1 MKKMRFGIGLTML
14 AAFTLTACNQDG
26 ERVRETEDEVMAV
39 HDQVMPK
46 MQDIM
51 NLKKKLSA
59 KLLELDSLQQEG
71 VSSTTLAEQ
80 RVKALDLS
88 RDLTTADSLM
98 MDWMHEYRGD
108 SARALPAGDALVY
121 FRLEKDKILGVQKRT
136 NQSVEAAREFLK

>member
-1 MKKMRFGIGLTML
+1 MNTKLMTFLFLSL
-14 AAFTLTACNQDG
+14 AFTACNQDG
-26 ERVRETEDEVMAV
+26 ERVKETEDEVMAI
-39 HDQVMPK
+39 HDEVMSK

-88 RDLTTADSLM
+88 RDLNIADSLM
-98 MDWMHEYRGD
+98 MDWMYQYRGD
-108 SARALPAGDALVY
+108 SAKALPTGDALGY
-121 FRLEKDKILGVQKRT
+121 FRLEKDKIMDVQKRT
-136 NQSVEAAREFLK
+136 NQSLEAAREFLK

>member
-1 MKKMRFGIGLTML
+1 MRLGIGLMML
-14 AAFTLTACNQDG
+14 AIFTLTACNQGG
-26 ERVRETEDEVMAV
+26 ERVKETEDEVMAI
-39 HDQVMPK
+39 HDEVMPK

-71 VSSTTLAEQ
+71 VSSNTLAEQ

-88 RDLTTADSLM
+88 RDLTMADSLM
-98 MDWMHEYRGD
+98 MDWMYQYRGD
-108 SARALPAGDALVY
+108 SAKALPAGDALGY

>member
-1 MKKMRFGIGLTML
+1 MRLGIGLTML
-14 AAFTLTACNQDG
+14 AVLSLSACNQGG
-26 ERVRETEDEVMAV
+26 ERVKETEDEVMAI
-39 HDQVMPK
+39 HDEVMPK

-71 VSSTTLAEQ
+71 VSSNTLAEQ

-88 RDLTTADSLM
+88 RDLTMADSLM
-98 MDWMHEYRGD
+98 MDWMYQYRGD
-108 SARALPAGDALVY
+108 SAKALPAGDALGY

>member
-1 MKKMRFGIGLTML
+1 ML
-14 AAFTLTACNQDG
+14 AVLSLSACNQGG
-26 ERVRETEDEVMAV
+26 ERVKETEDEVMAI
-39 HDQVMPK
+39 HDEVMPK

-71 VSSTTLAEQ
+71 VSSNTLAEQ

-88 RDLTTADSLM
+88 RDLTMADSLM
-98 MDWMHEYRGD
+98 MDWMYQYRGD
-108 SARALPAGDALVY
+108 SAKALPAGDALGY